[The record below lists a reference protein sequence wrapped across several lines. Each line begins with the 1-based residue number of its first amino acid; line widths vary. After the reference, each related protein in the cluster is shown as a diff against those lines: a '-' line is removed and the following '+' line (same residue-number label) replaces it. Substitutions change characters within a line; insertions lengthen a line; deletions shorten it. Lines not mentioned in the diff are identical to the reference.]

1 MYQTSSSVK
10 KTINYPPRH
19 NFKWTVPEL
28 ITLQREHSLLKLS
41 VEKIAENHKRS
52 TSAIFH
58 QLVRENLYIES
69 ESESEDSVNNND
81 TNTNIIIDLNLD
93 LNENEDNNEDNN
105 NENNN
110 ESNVNEDNE
119 NDYYNIKNSTIAEKK
134 EPTTLYKS
142 VFGYFF
148 PSYCKNT

>member
-1 MYQTSSSVK
+1 MYQTSSVK

-19 NFKWTVPEL
+19 NFKWTVTEL

-69 ESESEDSVNNND
+69 ETESEDSVNNND

-93 LNENEDNNEDNN
+93 LNEKDENEDNNEDNN
-105 NENNN
+105 
-110 ESNVNEDNE
+110 NEDNE

-134 EPTTLYKS
+134 EPNTLYKS
-142 VFGYFF
+142 VLGYFF